1 MTKGQT
7 AKVNMFIAMM
17 LFFTKYEATLASFL
31 QLVTEIT
38 GFTGTYAGLNVYYW
52 MRWVNSRNEK
62 GSWGPVFSAYVQG

>member
-38 GFTGTYAGLNVYYW
+38 GFTGRDAGDQIVV
-52 MRWVNSRNEK
+52 R
-62 GSWGPVFSAYVQG
+62 G